1 MTTVALTTPF
11 EKESGWQDVYPR
23 PQFERESFISL
34 CGKWELFTKD
44 GAVGDITVPFPPES
58 RISGIGKGYEKY
70 GYRRKFR
77 ADGSGRLILHFGAA
91 DQIAAVFIN
100 GRKVGTHVGGY
111 LPFEFDITDLVHGG
125 ENDIE
130 VQITDCLDRNI
141 PYGKQSKK
149 RGGMWYTAIS
159 GLWQSVWLERIPENA
174 ITELTI
180 TPISDGVILKVKGGN
195 AKKTVT
201 LEDKTEYVFEGE
213 SVTVRPKD
221 PKLWSPEDPYL
232 YRFTLTDG
240 TDFIKSYFAIRTVDV
255 RKINGTAYICL
266 NGKPYYFHGL
276 LDQGYYSDGI
286 YTPASPK
293 GLEWDVI
300 TMKKLGFN
308 TLRKHIKTEPELFY
322 YYCDKHGMIVFQDMV
337 NSGKYRYVRDTVL
350 PTLGFK
356 KIVEKRSD
364 KRRAMQFES
373 DALQTVKLLYNHPS
387 VCYYTVFNEGW
398 GQFDAKGNYNLL
410 KDYDKTRIYDTTS
423 GWFKS
428 KHTDVESDHVYFKR
442 VKPRSV
448 KGRPWVLSEF
458 GGYSCKILENSFNPY
473 KTYGYKYFDDTLKF
487 SDALKKLYL
496 DEIDLAIKSGLC
508 ATVLTQVSD
517 VEDETNGL
525 LTYDRKIL
533 KVNADEFKAIYDKL
547 NKTFIKTINGEN

>member
-356 KIVEKRSD
+356 KRVEKRSD

-398 GQFDAKGNYNLL
+398 GQYRADRVYKTLKGFD
-410 KDYDKTRIYDTTS
+410 TSRIWDATS
-423 GWFKS
+423 GWFFGK
-428 KHTDVESDHVYFKR
+428 ESDVVSEHVYFRKINLKKCE
-442 VKPRSV
+442 KPLI
-448 KGRPWVLSEF
+448 LSEF
-458 GGYSCKILENSFNPY
+458 GGYSCKIEGHSFNL
-473 KTYGYKYFDDTLKF
+473 KKEYGYKKCNGTEHFTKLL
-487 SDALKKLYL
+487 SKLYR
-496 DEIDLAIKSGLC
+496 DEVIPAVKKGLNGS
-508 ATVLTQVSD
+508 VLTQVSD

-525 LTYDRKIL
+525 VTYDRQVI
-533 KVNADEFKAIYDKL
+533 KVNETEMRCIAKELRDAFERRSY
-547 NKTFIKTINGEN
+547 E